1 MIEMVIYQEFPQS
14 KRAIFDLQ
22 HPIFVGFHPDFEQE
36 SEVSKYQNA
45 MTLVAMAIEKY
56 QWNFMVAGEPDDLD
70 DSSFSRNIFSLADT
84 QTMDMDFQ
92 HEVKTSI
99 LAITAKVKI

>member
-1 MIEMVIYQEFPQS
+1 MKESVGYQEVPHS
-14 KRAIFDLQ
+14 KRAIFDRQ
-22 HPIFVGFHPDFEQE
+22 HPIFVGFHPDFDQE

-84 QTMDMDFQ
+84 KTMDMDFQ
-92 HEVKTSI
+92 HEVQTSI
-99 LAITAKVKI
+99 WLLSQK